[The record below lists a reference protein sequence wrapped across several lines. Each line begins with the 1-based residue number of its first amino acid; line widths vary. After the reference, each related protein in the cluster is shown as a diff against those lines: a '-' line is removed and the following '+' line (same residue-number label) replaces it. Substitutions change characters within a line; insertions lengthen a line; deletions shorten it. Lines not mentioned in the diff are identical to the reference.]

1 MKTIGIITTG
11 VVGLLAALGVLV
23 GVRSAPD
30 IRRYLRIRSM

>member
-11 VVGLLAALGVLV
+11 LVAALAALGVLV

-30 IRRYLRIRSM
+30 IRRYFRIRSM

>member
-11 VVGLLAALGVLV
+11 LVGLLAALGVLV

-30 IRRYLRIRSM
+30 IRRYFRIRSM